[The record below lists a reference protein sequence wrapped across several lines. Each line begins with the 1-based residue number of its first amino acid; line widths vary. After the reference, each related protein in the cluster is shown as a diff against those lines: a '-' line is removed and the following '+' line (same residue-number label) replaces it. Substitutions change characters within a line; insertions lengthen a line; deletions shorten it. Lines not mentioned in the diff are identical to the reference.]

1 MTRFHLLYSL
11 FLQCFYTFIERA
23 LYNKHASDEG
33 FSILSLPI
41 NTNGNETF
49 QIIANSTETASP
61 VGILFDAGCET
72 SATFLSTV

>member
-1 MTRFHLLYSL
+1 M
-11 FLQCFYTFIERA
+11 
-23 LYNKHASDEG
+23 
-33 FSILSLPI
+33 LSLPI

-72 SATFLSTV
+72 SATFLSTVRSLSPYPVFVSDI